1 MAFSKGDTPIE
12 TLIDR
17 LRRSEVNPMTDE
29 FLILNVA
36 QANMRERGPSKHHKH
51 TVRYYTFDHRR
62 FWFMHQAG
70 CTAVRV
76 RVTRSGRE
84 RDELFNKADWL
95 GRPIAKL
102 EVRKGTGLVASA
114 QLILNVAHLRLHLR
128 LRLRLQRDRD
138 AKDCIRVVENYVEI
152 PPISLRSR

>member
-1 MAFSKGDTPIE
+1 MAFSKGGPPIE
-12 TLIDR
+12 TLVDR

-36 QANMRERGPSKHHKH
+36 QANMRECGPSKHHKH

-62 FWFMHQAG
+62 FWCMHQAG

-76 RVTRSGRE
+76 RLTRSGRE
-84 RDELFNKADWL
+84 RDELFNKADGL

-102 EVRKGTGLVASA
+102 EVRKRTGLVASTPA
-114 QLILNVAHLRLHLR
+114 PASTPMRRMRRRRRRRRVKRHLPMNLN
-128 LRLRLQRDRD
+128 
-138 AKDCIRVVENYVEI
+138 
-152 PPISLRSR
+152 